1 MQVKASK
8 AGFLRFGWDNS
19 LIAVLIGT
27 NLSQGCWPLWYSS
40 KKVRRISLT
49 QDPMKI
55 AIVGFGPRGLA
66 ALEKLSVQVGLG
78 DSPIEVDIFDPHSTP
93 SAGPNFSPTEP
104 DVCLLNLPIREVD
117 LPQSPNKGVP
127 QFGQWVKK
135 FEVNEEVFV
144 PRSVLGT
151 YFTERFQALMANLP
165 DDLTVTL
172 RPLRVERAVRH
183 DDLWQLAAEGSYFG
197 PYDHVLL
204 SLGQPKTD
212 LDDQADRWR
221 EHAKS
226 QGLDFTA
233 AYPGKSLI
241 QSASDWAGRAVAIRG
256 LGLSSLDVIRMLT
269 LGLGGQFVDGR
280 YVASGREPSVI
291 VPFSLD
297 GHAPAPKP
305 ASRDIDA
312 LFDPTEDETKSFET
326 ALRAAVAGQ
335 GDEGLAGIFEVLKPV
350 VSRILSETGAA
361 EDDTAIDSWL
371 TMEVQQ
377 AGQQETRG
385 TVEAIE
391 GNLKEAEGACPPSV
405 GFTVGQVWRKW
416 QASLR
421 AIFDGQETNADI
433 AKSLIAFDEGLKRY
447 SYGAPVDNLR
457 QLLILIDAGLVTPFA
472 AEDPNIEPSEDGW
485 MLEADRG
492 AVTASV
498 MIDSVLPPPVIGKVS
513 EPVIQGLVEDGT
525 LVPIYDGAGAHCMPD
540 GGAINQNGRR
550 VVGLS
555 IVGRV
560 TNGST
565 IADDSIH
572 DCFGHVTER
581 WARGV
586 TLSGKQHASK

>member
-1 MQVKASK
+1 MAK
-8 AGFLRFGWDNS
+8 
-19 LIAVLIGT
+19 
-27 NLSQGCWPLWYSS
+27 
-40 KKVRRISLT
+40 
-49 QDPMKI
+49 DPMKV

-78 DSPIEVDIFDPHSTP
+78 DCPVDLDIFDPHATP
-93 SAGPNFSPTEP
+93 AAGPNFSPTEP
-104 DVCLLNLPIREVD
+104 DVCLLNLPIRDVD

-127 QFGQWVKK
+127 PFGQWVQKI
-135 FEVNEEVFV
+135 EANDEIYV

-165 DDLTVTL
+165 DGLKVTL
-172 RPLRVERAVRH
+172 RPLRVERAVRRSNQWH
-183 DDLWQLAAEGSYFG
+183 LAAESTQFG

-221 EHAKS
+221 EHANS

-233 AYPGKSLI
+233 AYPGKALI

-256 LGLSSLDVIRMLT
+256 LGLSSLDVIGMLT

-280 YVASGREPSVI
+280 YVASGREPSVL

-312 LFDPTEDETKSFET
+312 LFDPTENETKSFEA
-326 ALRAAVAGQ
+326 ALRAALSGH
-335 GDEGLAGIFEVLKPV
+335 GDEGLTGIYEVLKPV

-361 EDDTAIDSWL
+361 EDDTAIDGWL
-371 TMEVQQ
+371 AMEVEKP
-377 AGQQETRG
+377 GRQETRG

-416 QASLR
+416 QPSLR
-421 AIFDGQETNADI
+421 AFFDGQQTNPAT
-433 AKSLIAFDEGLKRY
+433 AKSLITFDEGLKRY

-457 QLLILIDAGLVTPFA
+457 QLLILIDAGLVTPCA
-472 AEDPNIEPSEDGW
+472 AEDPSIELSDDGW
-485 MLEADRG
+485 RLEADRG

-498 MIDSVLPPPVIGKVS
+498 MIDSVLPPPVIDKVS
-513 EPVIQGLVEDGT
+513 EPVIQGLVADGT
-525 LVPIYDGAGAHCMPD
+525 LAPIYDGAGAHCMPD
-540 GGAINQNGRR
+540 GAVIDQSGHKVAGLAIIGR
-550 VVGLS
+550 L
-555 IVGRV
+555 

-572 DCFGHVTER
+572 DCFGDVTER

-586 TLSGKQHASK
+586 TLSGKQLASK

>member
-1 MQVKASK
+1 MTK
-8 AGFLRFGWDNS
+8 
-19 LIAVLIGT
+19 
-27 NLSQGCWPLWYSS
+27 
-40 KKVRRISLT
+40 
-49 QDPMKI
+49 DPMKI

-66 ALEKLSVQVGLG
+66 ALEKLSVQVGMG
-78 DSPIEVDIFDPHSTP
+78 DCPVDVDIFDPHATP
-93 SAGPNFSPTEP
+93 AAGPNFSPTEP
-104 DVCLLNLPIREVD
+104 DVCLLNLPIRDVD
-117 LPQSPNKGVP
+117 LPESPNKGVP

-165 DDLTVTL
+165 DDLKVTL
-172 RPLRVERAVRH
+172 RPLRVERAVRQ
-183 DDLWQLAAEGSYFG
+183 DDRWQLAAEGSYFG

-241 QSASDWAGRAVAIRG
+241 RSASEWAGRSVAIRG

-326 ALRAAVAGQ
+326 ALNAALSGH
-335 GDEGLAGIFEVLKPV
+335 GDEGLTGIFEVLKPV
-350 VSRILSETGAA
+350 VSRILTEIGAD
-361 EDDTAIDSWL
+361 EDDTAIDGWL
-371 TMEVQQ
+371 AMEVEKP
-377 AGQQETRG
+377 GQQETRG

-391 GNLKEAEGACPPSV
+391 GTLNEAEGACPPSV

-421 AIFDGQETNADI
+421 AIFDGQQTNAAT

-457 QLLILIDAGLVTPFA
+457 QLLILIDACLVTPCA
-472 AEDPNIEPSEDGW
+472 AEDPSIELSEDGW
-485 MLEADRG
+485 RLEADHG

-498 MIDSVLPPPVIGKVS
+498 VIDSVLPPPVIDKVS
-513 EPVIQGLVEDGT
+513 EPVVQGLVEDGT
-525 LVPIYDGAGAHCMPD
+525 LVPIYDGAGAHCIPD
-540 GGAINQNGRR
+540 GTVIDENGRR

-555 IVGRV
+555 IVGRL

-572 DCFGHVTER
+572 DCFGDVTER
-581 WARGV
+581 WARGFA
-586 TLSGKQHASK
+586 LSGNQRASI

>member
-1 MQVKASK
+1 M
-8 AGFLRFGWDNS
+8 
-19 LIAVLIGT
+19 
-27 NLSQGCWPLWYSS
+27 
-40 KKVRRISLT
+40 KV
-49 QDPMKI
+49 

-78 DSPIEVDIFDPHSTP
+78 DCPVELDIFDPHATP
-93 SAGPNFSPTEP
+93 AAGPNFSPTEP
-104 DVCLLNLPIREVD
+104 DVCLLNLPIRDVD

-127 QFGQWVKK
+127 PFGQWVQKI
-135 FEVNEEVFV
+135 EANDEIYV

-165 DDLTVTL
+165 DGLNVTL
-172 RPLRVERAVRH
+172 RPLRVERAARRGNQWH
-183 DDLWQLAAEGSYFG
+183 LGAESTQFG
-197 PYDHVLL
+197 PYHHVLL

-221 EHAKS
+221 EHANS

-233 AYPGKSLI
+233 AYPGKALI
-241 QSASDWAGRAVAIRG
+241 QSASGWAGRAVATRG
-256 LGLSSLDVIRMLT
+256 LGLSSLDVIGMLT

-280 YVASGREPSVI
+280 YVPSGREPLVL

-312 LFDPTEDETKSFET
+312 LFDPTENETKLFEA
-326 ALRAAVAGQ
+326 ALKAALSGH
-335 GDEGLAGIFEVLKPV
+335 GDEGLTGIFEVLRPV
-350 VSRILSETGAA
+350 VSRILSETCAA
-361 EDDTAIDSWL
+361 EDDTAIDGWL
-371 TMEVQQ
+371 AMEVEKT
-377 AGQQETRG
+377 GRQETRG

-391 GNLKEAEGACPPSV
+391 GNLKEADGACPPSV

-416 QASLR
+416 QPSLR
-421 AIFDGQETNADI
+421 AIFDGQQTNAAT
-433 AKSLIAFDEGLKRY
+433 AKSLITFDEGLKRY

-472 AEDPNIEPSEDGW
+472 AEDPNIELSDDGW
-485 MLEADRG
+485 RLEADRG
-492 AVTASV
+492 TVTASV
-498 MIDSVLPPPVIGKVS
+498 MIDSVLPPPVIDKVS
-513 EPVIQGLVEDGT
+513 EPVIQGLVADGT

-540 GGAINQNGRR
+540 GAVVDQNGYQ

-555 IVGRV
+555 IIGRL

-572 DCFGHVTER
+572 DCFGDVTDR

-586 TLSGKQHASK
+586 TMSGKQRSSR

>member
-1 MQVKASK
+1 
-8 AGFLRFGWDNS
+8 
-19 LIAVLIGT
+19 
-27 NLSQGCWPLWYSS
+27 
-40 KKVRRISLT
+40 
-49 QDPMKI
+49 MKI

-66 ALEKLSVQVGLG
+66 ALEKLTVQVGLG
-78 DSPIEVDIFDPHSTP
+78 DCPADLDIFDPHATP
-93 SAGPNFSPTEP
+93 AAGPNFSPTEP
-104 DVCLLNLPIREVD
+104 DVCLLNLPIRDVD

-127 QFGQWVKK
+127 PFRHWVQKI
-135 FEVNEEVFV
+135 EANDEIYV

-165 DDLTVTL
+165 DGFKVTL
-172 RPLRVERAVRH
+172 CPLRVERTVRH
-183 DDLWQLAAEGSYFG
+183 GDGWQLAAEGSYFG

-241 QSASDWAGRAVAIRG
+241 QSASGWAGRTVAIRG

-280 YVASGREPSVI
+280 YVASGREPSVL

-305 ASRDIDA
+305 ASGDVDA
-312 LFDPTEDETKSFET
+312 LFDPTEDETKSFEA
-326 ALRAAVAGQ
+326 ALRAALSRH
-335 GDEGLAGIFEVLKPV
+335 GDEGLTGIFEALKPV

-361 EDDTAIDSWL
+361 EDDTAIDGWL
-371 TMEVQQ
+371 AMEVEKP
-377 AGQQETRG
+377 GQQETRG

-421 AIFDGQETNADI
+421 AIFDGQQTNAAT
-433 AKSLIAFDEGLKRY
+433 AKSLITFDEGLKRY

-457 QLLILIDAGLVTPFA
+457 QLLILIDAGLVTPCA
-472 AEDPNIEPSEDGW
+472 AEDPSIELSEDGW
-485 MLEADRG
+485 RLEADQG

-498 MIDSVLPPPVIGKVS
+498 MIDSVLPPPVIDKVS

-540 GGAINQNGRR
+540 GAVIDQSGHQ

-555 IVGRV
+555 IIGRL

-572 DCFGHVTER
+572 DCFGDVTER

-586 TLSGKQHASK
+586 ILSGKQHASK

>member
-1 MQVKASK
+1 
-8 AGFLRFGWDNS
+8 
-19 LIAVLIGT
+19 
-27 NLSQGCWPLWYSS
+27 
-40 KKVRRISLT
+40 
-49 QDPMKI
+49 MKI

-66 ALEKLSVQVGLG
+66 ALEKLSVQVELG
-78 DSPIEVDIFDPHSTP
+78 DCPVDLDIFDPHATP
-93 SAGPNFSPTEP
+93 AAGPNFSPTEP
-104 DVCLLNLPIREVD
+104 DVCLLNLPIRDVD

-127 QFGQWVKK
+127 PFGHWVQKI
-135 FEVNEEVFV
+135 EANDEIYV
-144 PRSVLGT
+144 PRSLLGT

-165 DDLTVTL
+165 DGLKVTL
-172 RPLRVERAVRH
+172 RPLRVERAVRGGNQWH
-183 DDLWQLAAEGSYFG
+183 LGAESTQFG

-204 SLGQPKTD
+204 SLGQPKTA
-212 LDDQADRWR
+212 LDDQAYRWR
-221 EHAKS
+221 EHANS

-233 AYPGKSLI
+233 AYPGKALI
-241 QSASDWAGRAVAIRG
+241 QSASGWAGRAVAIRG

-305 ASRDIDA
+305 ASRDVDA

-326 ALRAAVAGQ
+326 ALRAVLSGRGDAG
-335 GDEGLAGIFEVLKPV
+335 LTGIFEVLKPV
-350 VSRILSETGAA
+350 VLRILSETGAA
-361 EDDTAIDSWL
+361 EDDTAIDDWL
-371 TMEVQQ
+371 AMEVEKP
-377 AGQQETRG
+377 GQQETRG

-391 GNLKEAEGACPPSV
+391 GTLKEAEGACPPSV

-416 QASLR
+416 QVSLR
-421 AIFDGQETNADI
+421 AIFDGQQTNAVT

-447 SYGAPVDNLR
+447 SYGTPVDNLR

-472 AEDPNIEPSEDGW
+472 AEDPNIELSEDGW
-485 MLEADRG
+485 RLKADRG

-498 MIDSVLPPPVIGKVS
+498 MIDSVLPPPVIDKVS

-525 LVPIYDGAGAHCMPD
+525 LVPIYDGAGAHCRPD
-540 GGAINQNGRR
+540 GAAINQNGHQ
-550 VVGLS
+550 VGGLS
-555 IVGRV
+555 IIGRL

-572 DCFGHVTER
+572 DCFGDVTER

-586 TLSGKQHASK
+586 ILSGKQLASK